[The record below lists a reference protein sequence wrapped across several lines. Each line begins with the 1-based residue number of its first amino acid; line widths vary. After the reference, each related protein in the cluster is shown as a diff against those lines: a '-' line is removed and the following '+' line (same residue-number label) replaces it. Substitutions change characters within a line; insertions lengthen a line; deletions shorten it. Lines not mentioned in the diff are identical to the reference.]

1 MMENSSL
8 KNKKHFKT
16 FELYCFLTYMAT
28 PAHTFKGIF
37 PLLIIES
44 TLRLKARQEDTWPAG
59 QATARATQG
68 SSLGFPIQFQ
78 DRGSCSMA
86 SELRRMPPTS
96 QRNSSEAPE
105 KPPGSPAPPLSF
117 SSSLSSSR
125 WIGSNSLTIS
135 ICNRPLCS
143 VPLPFPLATDPLFWW
158 TARVRDSITFL
169 KLMDDAS
176 CGRVLDFN
184 LKFGN

>member
-1 MMENSSL
+1 
-8 KNKKHFKT
+8 
-16 FELYCFLTYMAT
+16 MAT

-59 QATARATQG
+59 QATARGNSGLVSRISNSISG
-68 SSLGFPIQFQ
+68 SGIMFHGK
-78 DRGSCSMA
+78 RAA
-86 SELRRMPPTS
+86 SDAAYVTKKLLRSTGK
-96 QRNSSEAPE
+96 AAWIA
-105 KPPGSPAPPLSF
+105 GTTLSF

-143 VPLPFPLATDPLFWW
+143 VPLPFPLATDPLFW
-158 TARVRDSITFL
+158 
-169 KLMDDAS
+169 
-176 CGRVLDFN
+176 
-184 LKFGN
+184 